1 MHHETVNSWHITEW
15 HRKMTDRTKH
25 TIRKKLHFTDECHQ
39 MMVLIRKRAHFTD
52 DATLPFR
59 DTGFLAKKGVSR
71 KEKQL
76 KVRKSARDTGSS
88 AQKGVSLQGI
98 ASIFLNLFA
107 IQTFWPKKVCRGR
120 KSSSRCE
127 NLFAIQGL
135 QLKRV
140 CRCMG
145 SPLFF

>member
-15 HRKMTDRTKH
+15 HRKMAGRTKH

-59 DTGFLAKKGVSR
+59 DTGFLAEKGVSR

-88 AQKGVSLQGI
+88 AQMGVSRQ
-98 ASIFLNLFA
+98 N
-107 IQTFWPKKVCRGR
+107 KKGQKNRKRKYNRGR
-120 KSSSRCE
+120 ERGKERKE
-127 NLFAIQGL
+127 
-135 QLKRV
+135 KRDK
-140 CRCMG
+140 R
-145 SPLFF
+145 